1 VSKEFNHPIHAF
13 RGFAIL
19 NVMAIHMFAFLFMT
33 AEKAEQPAQQA
44 LSILARINETLFHD
58 ATLYFTIISGILF
71 STILKERGYK
81 QFFQSK
87 FNYVFLPYVFFSIFY
102 SLGGPSDPAVGMN
115 DGDNLSFITKL
126 TVNLILGSA
135 TPIFWYIPVLLILY
149 CLTPLLDKLVSTKLN
164 SIMTYL
170 IILSPLICSRVWPE
184 VSWTNWVY
192 FLGAYL
198 IGMILGTHYFVSMK
212 LIKRYRYVLMF
223 VAIAS
228 SLAIYYRPIV
238 PIPDFGVT
246 VLDESAWYVQ
256 KFALAGLVLL
266 WFEQV
271 ITKVPKWLDV
281 FANYAFALY
290 FVHILYVFLIAT
302 FISQMGIPLN
312 TAFSLSV
319 AMLVSF
325 VVMAILSV
333 LTIYLIKKLFGNKS
347 RYVIGA

>member
-1 VSKEFNHPIHAF
+1 MSKEFNHPIHAF

-33 AEKAEQPAQQA
+33 AEKAEKPAQQTI
-44 LSILARINETLFHD
+44 SILAKMNETLFHD

-87 FNYVFLPYVFFSIFY
+87 LSYVFLPYAFFSLFY
-102 SLGGPSDPAVGMN
+102 SLGGPPESSVGLN
-115 DGDNLSFITKL
+115 DGENLSFIAKFAS
-126 TVNLILGSA
+126 NLILGSA

-149 CLTPLLDKLVSTKLN
+149 CLTPLLDKLVSTKPN

-170 IILSPLICSRVWPE
+170 IILAPLICSRVWPE

-198 IGMILGTHYFVSMK
+198 AGLIVGTYYVASVEF
-212 LIKRYRYVLMF
+212 IKGYRFQLLF
-223 VAIAS
+223 VAVAS
-228 SLAIYYRPIV
+228 SLVIYYREII

-246 VLDESAWYVQ
+246 ALDESAWYIQ
-256 KFALAGLVLL
+256 KFALTGLVLI
-266 WFEQV
+266 WFEKAM
-271 ITKVPKWLDV
+271 TKVPRWLDL

-312 TAFSLSV
+312 TAFSLTI

-333 LTIYLIKKLFGNKS
+333 LTIYLLKKLLGKRS
-347 RYVIGA
+347 RYFIGA